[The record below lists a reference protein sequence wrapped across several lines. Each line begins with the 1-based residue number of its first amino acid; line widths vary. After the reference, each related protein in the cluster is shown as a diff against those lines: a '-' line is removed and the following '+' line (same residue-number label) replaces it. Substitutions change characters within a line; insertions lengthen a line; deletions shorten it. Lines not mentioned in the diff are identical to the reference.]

1 MSALNLSW
9 SELEAALYPLL
20 AILGLAVITLVTR
33 SFFMLPERELP
44 LPDRL
49 AREAHDWTLTPKRSQ
64 ANFAYYARRALANH
78 PDALSA

>member
-33 SFFMLPERELP
+33 SFFMLP
-44 LPDRL
+44 
-49 AREAHDWTLTPKRSQ
+49 S
-64 ANFAYYARRALANH
+64 ANCRCPTGSSVA
-78 PDALSA
+78 